1 MAPKLTKKHI
11 ELPAF
16 TKMKVKLATQVI
28 SRTVAAGLETHAT
41 LKCGHGSDT
50 AEFITIFDELFDALN
65 SSQRTT
71 IKNINVLFQKKV
83 HIYRCLKNA

>member
-1 MAPKLTKKHI
+1 
-11 ELPAF
+11 
-16 TKMKVKLATQVI
+16 MKVKFATQVI

-71 IKNINVLFQKKV
+71 IKNNVLFQKKV